1 MSSQPPETPEPLIG
15 QVLDGRYRILERIAE
30 GAMGIVYLAER
41 TKLRRRVAVK
51 FLRASFA
58 VDDRFR
64 SRFEREARAMSRLS
78 HPHCVSVID
87 FGLVDDGPYIVMDRV
102 IGTDLQALLEHGPL
116 PAVRAV
122 HIARQM
128 LAGLAHA
135 HGQGI
140 IHRDIK
146 PGNVMLTEATGTGD
160 HVRLLDFGLAKLR
173 EPGSGDVSAA
183 SVVVGTPSYMS
194 PEQSMGEKVDARTDI
209 YSTGVVL
216 YELLTGIKP
225 FTADET
231 YETLRRHREEAPPPM
246 KKVAPEITIPA
257 GLEEVVRKALAKDR
271 DERYQTPIEFA
282 DALKAVMD
290 DELARAPTVM
300 AGDRV
305 ATTAAVQRGGPRRG
319 LSTLLL
325 FVMVAGAAAGGWYVW
340 RQIRR
345 AGHKAPRSAAP
356 APVPTVDHPTPDL
369 GEMPGVIIAGN
380 DAAPADAP
388 VADAMPGDAAATD
401 ASWDADDEPPDVAD
415 DGGVD
420 DGDAGPDEAAD
431 EPPDNAEAEPE
442 PAPAPLPVTLDS
454 AKKLIADGKREQ
466 AISMLRT
473 LRKKRPKSAH
483 IPYLLGNLY
492 FDKGWW
498 VAGIE
503 SYDASIKNNRGYRVN
518 PTLINNVIRA
528 LASHK
533 RSTRSKV
540 YTLFQK
546 RIGRS
551 GVSRLKHAA
560 AKDHNPNVRSRARW
574 LLKKM
579 HRR

>member
-1 MSSQPPETPEPLIG
+1 
-15 QVLDGRYRILERIAE
+15 VLDGRYRIISRIAE

-64 SRFEREARAMSRLS
+64 ARFEREARAMSRLS

-87 FGLVDDGPYIVMDRV
+87 FGLVDSGPYIVMDRV
-102 IGTDLQALLEHGPL
+102 VGTDLQDLLEQGPL
-116 PAVRAV
+116 PAARAV

-146 PGNVMLTEATGTGD
+146 PGNVMLTDTTGTGD

-216 YELLTGIKP
+216 YELLTGVKP

-231 YETLRRHREEAPPPM
+231 YETLRRHREDPPPPM
-246 KKVAPEITIPA
+246 KKAAPEITLPA
-257 GLEEVVRKALAKDR
+257 GLEEVVRKALVKDR

-305 ATTAAVQRGGPRRG
+305 ATTSAVQRGGRRSG
-319 LSTLLL
+319 LIAIFLLVL
-325 FVMVAGAAAGGWYVW
+325 VGGAAAGGWYVW
-340 RQIRR
+340 RQTRS
-345 AGHKAPRSAAP
+345 ASHKAPPAP
-356 APVPTVDHPTPDL
+356 APVADHATPDL
-369 GEMPGVIIAGN
+369 GEMPGVVIAGT
-380 DAAPADAP
+380 DAAPAGAP
-388 VADAMPGDAAATD
+388 AADAIPTD
-401 ASWDADDEPPDVAD
+401 AGPIDATGDADDEPPTVDED
-415 DGGVD
+415 SGVD
-420 DGDAGPDEAAD
+420 DGDAGPDEAPD
-431 EPPDNAEAEPE
+431 EPPDNAEPE
-442 PAPAPLPVTLDS
+442 PAPAPLPVTLTS

-466 AISMLRT
+466 AIAMLRK
-473 LRKKRPKSAH
+473 LHKKHPKSAH

-492 FDKGWW
+492 FEKGWW
-498 VAGIE
+498 VAGVE

-518 PTLINNVIRA
+518 PTLINNAIRA
-528 LASHK
+528 MASHK

-540 YTLFQK
+540 YTLFLK
-546 RIGRS
+546 RIGHA

-579 HRR
+579 RHR

>member
-1 MSSQPPETPEPLIG
+1 MSSTPPETPEPRIG
-15 QVLDGRYRILERIAE
+15 QVLDGRYRILSRIAE
-30 GAMGIVYLAER
+30 GAMGIVYMAER
-41 TKLRRRVAVK
+41 TKLKRRVAVK

-58 VDDRFR
+58 VDDHFR
-64 SRFEREARAMSRLS
+64 ARFEREARAMSRLS

-102 IGTDLQALLEHGPL
+102 IGIDLQALLEHGPL

-173 EPGSGDVSAA
+173 EPGDGDVSVT

-194 PEQSMGEKVDARTDI
+194 PEQSMGEKVDARSDI

-216 YELLTGIKP
+216 YELLTGVKP

-231 YETLRRHREEAPPPM
+231 YETLRRHREDPPPSM
-246 KKVAPEITIPA
+246 KKVAPEITLPA
-257 GLEEVVRKALAKDR
+257 GLEEVVQKALLKDR
-271 DERYQTPIEFA
+271 DERYQTAIEFA
-282 DALKAVMD
+282 GALKAVMD

-305 ATTAAVQRGGPRRG
+305 ATTAAVERGGRG
-319 LSTLLL
+319 VGLGTVLLVL
-325 FVMVAGAAAGGWYVW
+325 LVGAAASGGWYVW
-340 RQIRR
+340 RQIR
-345 AGHKAPRSAAP
+345 KK
-356 APVPTVDHPTPDL
+356 PVPPTVPVATQGTTDL
-369 GEMPGVIIAGN
+369 GEMPGVVIAGT
-380 DAAPADAP
+380 DAAPPDAPAADAAP
-388 VADAMPGDAAATD
+388 SDAADADALE
-401 ASWDADDEPPDVAD
+401 DADDEPPTVDD
-415 DGGVD
+415 DGGVND
-420 DGDAGPDEAAD
+420 DDAGPDEAAD
-431 EPPDNAEAEPE
+431 EPPENAEPE
-442 PAPAPLPVTLDS
+442 PEPTPAPLPVSVDS
-454 AKKLIADGKREQ
+454 AKKLIAQGKREQ

-473 LRKKRPKSAH
+473 LRKKHPKSAH

-492 FDKGWW
+492 FEKGWW
-498 VAGIE
+498 VAGVE
-503 SYDASIKNNRGYRVN
+503 SYDASIKNSRGYRVN
-518 PTLINNVIRA
+518 PTLINNAIRA
-528 LASHK
+528 MASHK
-533 RSTRSKV
+533 TLTRRKV
-540 YTLFQK
+540 YTLFLD
-546 RIGRS
+546 RIGRA
-551 GVSRLKHAA
+551 GVSRLKRAA